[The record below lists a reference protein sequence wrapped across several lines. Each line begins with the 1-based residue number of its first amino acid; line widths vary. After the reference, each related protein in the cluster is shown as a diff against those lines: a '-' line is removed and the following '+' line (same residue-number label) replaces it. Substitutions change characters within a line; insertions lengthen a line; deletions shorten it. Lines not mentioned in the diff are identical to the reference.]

1 MKCVSYISLLIYIK
15 YTHTYIYWTILLG
28 DNSVSFYSWYSYL
41 PVVWFGLVWFG
52 FWCLCVKVQSSRL
65 FPQPFYHV
73 SCHKNNNRV
82 VLVWFMYRQSCW
94 WHFMGTK
101 SSSTR
106 RHRLIP
112 ESEESKMKIKLQMTL
127 IFYTVLRNFMKSI
140 ALEVVMGLKIRTN

>member
-1 MKCVSYISLLIYIK
+1 
-15 YTHTYIYWTILLG
+15 
-28 DNSVSFYSWYSYL
+28 
-41 PVVWFGLVWFG
+41 
-52 FWCLCVKVQSSRL
+52 
-65 FPQPFYHV
+65 
-73 SCHKNNNRV
+73 
-82 VLVWFMYRQSCW
+82 
-94 WHFMGTK
+94 MGTK